1 MILQGMCT
9 FSWLPTR
16 ASRTSAIPPGSVR
29 LRARF
34 TKPVQVGDV
43 IRLEGRC
50 IALEG
55 STVKLEMSARN
66 QRGEEVLK
74 GAVAEGRVEER

>member
-1 MILQGMCT
+1 M
-9 FSWLPTR
+9 R
-16 ASRTSAIPPGSVR
+16 ASPSSAIPPGSSA

-43 IRLEGRC
+43 IRVEGRC
-50 IALEG
+50 IAVEG
-55 STVKLEMSARN
+55 SGVKLEVSAKN
-66 QRGEEVLK
+66 QRGEDVVK